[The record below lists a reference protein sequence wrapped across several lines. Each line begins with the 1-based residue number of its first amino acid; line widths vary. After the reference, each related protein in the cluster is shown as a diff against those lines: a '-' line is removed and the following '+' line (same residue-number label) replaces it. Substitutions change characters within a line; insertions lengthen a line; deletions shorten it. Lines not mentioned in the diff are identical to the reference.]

1 MSGPVLSLD
10 GIDKSYG
17 ALRATRDVSL
27 DVAAGEIHALIGPNG
42 AGKTTLVRQIYGS
55 EAPDSGTVSLCG
67 EAVTHLSVPQRVKK
81 GIGRSFQISNV
92 LMEFTVLENAMIAE
106 AARRGEAFRFL
117 QPAFIDAGLR
127 EGAMAILDRVGI
139 DASTDSRATTR
150 VADLAHG
157 ERRLL
162 ELALAMAGD
171 PALLLLD
178 EPMAGAGPQETQ
190 HMIQII
196 GRLRGQVGILLIE
209 HDMDAVFRLAD
220 RVTVL
225 VEGAVIAS
233 GTPDTIA
240 DDAAVRAAYLGGDD
254 DAEA

>member
-1 MSGPVLSLD
+1 MSAPVLSLE
-10 GIDKSYG
+10 GISKSYG

-27 DVAAGEIHALIGPNG
+27 HVAAGEIHALIGPNG

-55 EAPDSGTVSLCG
+55 EAPDAGTIRLRG
-67 EAVTHLSVPQRVKK
+67 GAVNHLSVPRRVRN

-92 LMEFTVLENAMIAE
+92 LMDFTVLENAMIAE
-106 AARRGEAFRFL
+106 AARRGAAFRFL
-117 QPAFIDAGLR
+117 RPAFTDPGLG
-127 EGAMAILDRVGI
+127 EGAMAILARVGI
-139 DASTDSRATTR
+139 EGRRDTR

-162 ELALAMAGD
+162 ELALALAGD
-171 PALLLLD
+171 PLLLLLD
-178 EPMAGAGPQETQ
+178 EPMAGAGPEETQ
-190 HMIQII
+190 HMIEII
-196 GRLRGQVGILLIE
+196 SRLRGEVGILLIE

-233 GTPDTIA
+233 GAPDDIA
-240 DDAAVRAAYLGGDD
+240 GDAAVRDAYLGGDD

>member
-1 MSGPVLSLD
+1 MSMTVLSVD
-10 GIDKSYG
+10 GLNKSYG
-17 ALRATRDVSL
+17 ALRATQDVSL

-55 EAPDSGTVSLCG
+55 EAPDTGTIRLCG
-67 EAVTHLSVPQRVKK
+67 SVINHLSVPQRVRQ

-92 LMEFTVLENAMIAE
+92 LMDFSVIENAIIAE
-106 AARRGEAFRFL
+106 AARTGSAFRFL
-117 QPAFIDAGLR
+117 RPAFSDPELMN
-127 EGAMAILDRVGI
+127 GAMIILRRVGI
-139 DASTDSRATTR
+139 EARADTR

-162 ELALAMAGD
+162 ELALALAAN

-178 EPMAGAGPQETQ
+178 EPMAGAGPEETQ
-190 HMIQII
+190 HMISII
-196 GRLRGQVGILLIE
+196 DRLRGDVGILLIE

-225 VEGAVIAS
+225 VEGKVIAS
-233 GTPDTIA
+233 GSPEAIA
-240 DDAAVRAAYLGGDD
+240 GDAAVRAAYLGDD
-254 DAEA
+254 DYAAA

>member
-1 MSGPVLSLD
+1 MSAPVLSLE
-10 GIDKSYG
+10 GISKSYG

-27 DVAAGEIHALIGPNG
+27 HVAAGEIHALIGPNG

-55 EAPDSGTVSLCG
+55 EAPDAGTIRLRG
-67 EAVTHLSVPQRVKK
+67 GAVNHLSVPQRVRN

-92 LMEFTVLENAMIAE
+92 LMDFTVLENAMIAE
-106 AARRGEAFRFL
+106 AARRGAAFRFL
-117 QPAFIDAGLR
+117 RPAFTDPELG
-127 EGAMAILDRVGI
+127 EGATAILARVGI
-139 DASTDSRATTR
+139 EGRRDTR

-162 ELALAMAGD
+162 ELALALAGD
-171 PALLLLD
+171 PLLLLLD
-178 EPMAGAGPQETQ
+178 EPMAGAGPEETQ
-190 HMIQII
+190 HMIEII
-196 GRLRGQVGILLIE
+196 GRLRGEVGILLIE

-233 GTPDTIA
+233 GTPNDIA
-240 DDAAVRAAYLGGDD
+240 GDAAVREAYLGGDD

>member
-1 MSGPVLSLD
+1 MSMTVLSVD
-10 GIDKSYG
+10 GLSKSYG
-17 ALRATRDVSL
+17 ALRATQDVSL

-55 EAPDSGTVSLCG
+55 EAPDTGTIRLCG
-67 EAVTHLSVPQRVKK
+67 SVINHLSVPQRVRQ

-92 LMEFTVLENAMIAE
+92 LMDFSVIENAIIAE
-106 AARRGEAFRFL
+106 AARTGSAFRFL
-117 QPAFIDAGLR
+117 RPAFSDPDLVN
-127 EGAMAILDRVGI
+127 GAMAILQRVGI
-139 DASTDSRATTR
+139 EARADTR

-162 ELALAMAGD
+162 ELALALAAD

-178 EPMAGAGPQETQ
+178 EPMAGAGPEETQ
-190 HMIQII
+190 HMISII
-196 GRLRGQVGILLIE
+196 DRLRGDVGILLIE

-233 GTPDTIA
+233 GSPKAIA
-240 DDAAVRAAYLGGDD
+240 GDAAVRAAYLGDDD
-254 DAEA
+254 DAAS

>member
-1 MSGPVLSLD
+1 MNAPVLALD
-10 GIDKSYG
+10 GLTKSYG
-17 ALRATRDVSL
+17 ALRATDNVSI
-27 DVAAGEIHALIGPNG
+27 DVAPGEIHALIGPNG

-55 EAPDSGTVSLCG
+55 EAPDSGTIRLRG
-67 EAVTHLSVPQRVKK
+67 EVINGLSVPQRVRR

-92 LMEFTVLENAMIAE
+92 LMDFTVIENGMIAE
-106 AARRGEAFRFL
+106 AARPGAAFRFL
-117 QPAFIDAGLR
+117 RPAFSDPQLID
-127 EGAMAILDRVGI
+127 GAMSILARVGLEP
-139 DASTDSRATTR
+139 RADTP

-162 ELALAMAGD
+162 ELALALAAN

-178 EPMAGAGPQETQ
+178 EPMAGAGPEETR
-190 HMIQII
+190 HMIGII
-196 GRLRGQVGILLIE
+196 DRLRGDVGILLIE

-233 GTPDTIA
+233 GSPAEIA
-240 DDAAVRAAYLGGDD
+240 GDVTVRAAYLGSDD
-254 DAEA
+254 DAAA

>member
-1 MSGPVLSLD
+1 MSVPVLSLD
-10 GIDKSYG
+10 GLNKSYG

-27 DVAAGEIHALIGPNG
+27 QVDAGEIHALIGPNG

-55 EAPDSGTVSLCG
+55 EAPDTGSIRLRG
-67 EAVTHLSVPQRVKK
+67 ESVTHLSVPQRVQQ

-92 LMEFTVLENAMIAE
+92 LMEFTVLENAIIAE
-106 AARRGEAFRFL
+106 AARRGAAFRFL
-117 QPAFIDAGLR
+117 RPAFGDPELA
-127 EGAMAILDRVGI
+127 EGARAILARVGI
-139 DASTDSRATTR
+139 ESRGDTR

-162 ELALAMAGD
+162 ELALALAGD

-178 EPMAGAGPQETQ
+178 EPMAGAGPEETQ
-190 HMIQII
+190 HMIEII
-196 GRLRGQVGILLIE
+196 GRLRGDVGILLIE

-233 GTPDTIA
+233 GAPDAIA
-240 DDAAVRAAYLGGDD
+240 GDAAVRAAYLGGDD